1 MPPLLIEMAGIGEQT
16 GTLEHTLEVIGDYY
30 DNEAELASQKVLS
43 MLEPIIICVLAGIV
57 VMILLSV
64 YMPMFSLYDAL

>member
-1 MPPLLIEMAGIGEQT
+1 
-16 GTLEHTLEVIGDYY
+16 
-30 DNEAELASQKVLS
+30 